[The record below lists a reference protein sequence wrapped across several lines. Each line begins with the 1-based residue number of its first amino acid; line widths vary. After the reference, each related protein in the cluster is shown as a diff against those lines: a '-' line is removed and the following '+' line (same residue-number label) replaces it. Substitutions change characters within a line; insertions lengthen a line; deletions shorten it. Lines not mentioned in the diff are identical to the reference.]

1 MNNINGIGLVGESE
15 ENSNKKTSTWNASNT
30 NDAINS
36 AANLT
41 TSIMNSVNSSKSSK
55 NELETAKTNA
65 ETTRQV
71 SADNVTAK
79 QLEAQTAASN
89 NETLRYQA
97 DAEVQKAQI
106 EANAKI
112 EAARLAAQSNS
123 NTTSDSG
130 NTKTYIIIGGV
141 GLVVV
146 AGIATI
152 VALTRK

>member
-1 MNNINGIGLVGESE
+1 MNNINGIGLIGESD
-15 ENSNKKTSTWNASNT
+15 ENNKKSSLTESNVNNIIDSSTNIAS
-30 NDAINS
+30 
-36 AANLT
+36 
-41 TSIMNSVNSSKSSK
+41 SIANSVNTA
-55 NELETAKTNA
+55 NTAKYNYKAAQEQATATKQASSDAVKTAQLNA
-65 ETTRQV
+65 E
-71 SADNVTAK
+71 
-79 QLEAQTAASN
+79 TAASN

-130 NTKTYIIIGGV
+130 NTKTYLIIGGV